1 MPRRQDRQLHQT
13 ATLHILVLDHQ
24 CIQEDNQLDGSID
37 INQIAFLRMVIE
49 DHGVHRT
56 ALEVHHHL
64 GNGELKEEGAA
75 VFQDMVLSRPWEHQD
90 TALVYP
96 VCDLNTDLK

>member
-1 MPRRQDRQLHQT
+1 MVGSIRDIIIEFLQT
-13 ATLHILVLDHQ
+13 FFQSYL
-24 CIQEDNQLDGSID
+24 QEDNQLDGSID
-37 INQIAFLRMVIE
+37 INQIAFLRMVTE
-49 DHGVHRT
+49 AHGVHQT
-56 ALEVHHHL
+56 ALEVRHHL